1 MSKQIRVV
9 FARKKLGFTLV
20 ELLVVIAIIGLLVGL
35 LLPAVQAAREAA
47 RKMQCSNNLKQVGL
61 ALHNYHDAA
70 KKFPYLRGGRN
81 NPSNRCGD
89 YHGIVPMLP
98 YIEQTSRANLE
109 ASNAPLNPWDNTAAA
124 AVWFGTI
131 PSFVCPSASPTSN
144 ARYTNQT
151 LRSYHFSMGTTVVN
165 NWQGATNGMFQYGSI
180 GSTTFPNCKGAGSH
194 KSFADI
200 TDGTSNTIAVGE
212 KGHGD
217 GGSTAGSPATLE
229 PRTVIGLA
237 VYSISAVAIA
247 NDPTLCLA
255 TARGKKY
262 ISGNVSAF
270 PASEIWAFGHPHWA
284 GFNTILPP
292 NSASCYEGAVNPGN
306 ASGIFSLSSR
316 HMGGVNICLADGS
329 THFVSESIDC
339 GNYGVAPNRNYGVWG
354 ALGTVSGGEAGARIS
369 SGDY

>member
-1 MSKQIRVV
+1 MTKKNRV
-9 FARKKLGFTLV
+9 KLLASNKFGFTLV
-20 ELLVVIAIIGLLVGL
+20 ELLVVIAIIGILVGL

-47 RKMQCSNNLKQVGL
+47 RRMQCSNNLKQIGL
-61 ALHNYHDAA
+61 ALHNYHDSA

-98 YIEQTSRANLE
+98 YFEQTSRANLE
-109 ASNAPLNPWDNTAAA
+109 ASNAALNPYENTAIG
-124 AVWFGTI
+124 AVWFGSI
-131 PSFVCPSASPTSN
+131 PSIVCPSASPTTN
-144 ARYTNQT
+144 ARYTNQP
-151 LRSYHFSMGTTVVN
+151 LRSYHFSMGTTITN

-180 GSTTFPNCKGAGSH
+180 GSTTFPNCIGKGSH
-194 KSFADI
+194 KSFSDI
-200 TDGTSNTIAVGE
+200 TDGTSNTVAVGE

-217 GGSTAGSPATLE
+217 GGAAAGNPATLE

-237 VYSISAVAIA
+237 VYPFNVAA
-247 NDPTLCLA
+247 LTNDPTICLA

-262 ISGNVSAF
+262 ISGTVSGTF

-292 NSASCYEGAVNPGN
+292 NSASCYDLANVNPSN
-306 ASGIFSLSSR
+306 ASGLFSLSSR
-316 HMGGVNICLADGS
+316 HTGGVNVCFADGS
-329 THFVSESIDC
+329 VHFMSDSIDC

-354 ALGTVSGGEAGARIS
+354 ALGTVSGGEVGGNIE
-369 SGDY
+369 